1 MDKITKITVEIKREI
16 FANEDS
22 MFYIYSGI
30 LDGYEEISIKCN
42 GFELSK
48 GIKVLAGVM
57 GTYNNMKSFQ
67 AKYEEFDENS
77 RSCKYNLLCSIS
89 GIKDKTANQILDWL
103 GDRTL
108 DTIKDTKEKIK
119 GLGTKKLDLVKEGLK
134 ILDSMKI
141 LKELNILIGSSA
153 KQNVIKE
160 LAQKIECEDGS
171 LDKFRSN
178 PYDYLIAEFEMSFK
192 RADKIA
198 LGMGIDPNCKM
209 RQKYLLEYIVKCY
222 TSTGNVY
229 IEKNYFYELISEYN
243 INRNSIDL
251 DNNERLVVD
260 GECVYTKKMY
270 MAETEIPCQLKEIAS
285 KSTDEV
291 DLDTY
296 EIESYITEFE
306 GLNRIKFHETQ
317 IEAIN
322 ESINNKV
329 FILTGEAGTGKTSV
343 LKCIIYCLKRLNY
356 SIKNVAPTGKA
367 ARRMEQATGTTST
380 TIHSFMY
387 SEMYTTS
394 KGCIIIDESSMVDL
408 MLMYDLL
415 SCMEESPINF
425 KKVIIVG
432 DDGQLPSVGTGSVLK
447 DLIESKIIKH
457 VHLTHTFR
465 QANGGNIL
473 DVANS
478 IRNNESFNFMK
489 KADFYCREA
498 KTKEEFLTYIFYF
511 YENLKKRY
519 TVAEKFYQEC
529 QLVIPMKKGEIGVTN
544 INDLIKEKY
553 NPLDNKRK
561 ELRYNNKWFFPFD
574 KDDKVMCIKND
585 KTNMIMNGEAGIVT
599 MVTDKHFTVYYYDL
613 QQSVTY
619 VKNID
624 ECSNFM
630 LAYVATVHKLQ
641 GSEFKFIVIIVSQDS
656 MFLDSRLLYTAVTRG
671 KQTVILISQQ
681 ELINKI
687 CKRNHKEKRNSNL
700 KMRLKKEFES

>member
-1 MDKITKITVEIKREI
+1 MDKIKVEIKREI

-48 GIKVLAGVM
+48 GIKTLVGVM
-57 GTYNNMKSFQ
+57 GTYNNQKSFQ

-77 RSCKYNLLCSIS
+77 RDAKFNLLCSIT
-89 GIKDKTANQILDWL
+89 GIKEKTANQVLDWL

-108 DTIKDTKEKIK
+108 DIIKTTDEKIK
-119 GLGTKKLDLVKEGLK
+119 GLGSKKLALVIEGLK

-141 LKELNILIGSSA
+141 LKELNIIIGSNA
-153 KQNVIKE
+153 RQNVIKE

-171 LDKFRSN
+171 LDNFKSN
-178 PYDYLIAEFEMSFK
+178 PYDYLIAEYEMSFK
-192 RADKIA
+192 KADKIA
-198 LGMGIDPNCKM
+198 LGMGIEPKSKM
-209 RQKYLLEYIVKCY
+209 RQKYLLEYIVKTY
-222 TSTGNVY
+222 TSTGNVF
-229 IEKNYFYELISEYN
+229 IEKTDFYELVSQYN
-243 INRNSIDL
+243 IDRNSIDL
-251 DNNERLVVD
+251 ENNERLVID
-260 GECVYTKKMY
+260 GECIYTKRMY
-270 MAETEIPCQLKEIAS
+270 KSETEIPCQLKEIS
-285 KSTDEV
+285 LKEIDEA

-296 EIESYITEFE
+296 EIDYFINEFE
-306 GLNRIKFHETQ
+306 ELNRIKFHETQ
-317 IEAIN
+317 IEAIK
-322 ESINNKV
+322 EAVNNKV
-329 FILTGEAGTGKTSV
+329 FLLTGGAGTGKSSI
-343 LKCIIYCLKRLNY
+343 LKCIIYCLKKLDY

-367 ARRMEQATGTTST
+367 ARRMEQATCTTST

-387 SEMYTTS
+387 SDMATTP
-394 KGCIIIDESSMVDL
+394 KGCMIIDESSMVDL
-408 MLMYDLL
+408 ELMYDLL
-415 SCMEESPINF
+415 STMKLLPANF
-425 KKVIIVG
+425 KKLIIVG
-432 DDGQLPSVGTGSVLK
+432 DDGQLPSVGAGSVLK
-447 DLIESKIIKH
+447 DLIESEIIKH

-478 IRNNESFNFMK
+478 IRNNQTFNFMK

-498 KTKEEFLTYIFYF
+498 KTKDEFISYILYF
-511 YENLKKRY
+511 YENLKERY
-519 TVAEKFYQEC
+519 TVLEKFYQEC
-529 QLVIPMKKGEIGVTN
+529 QLVIPMKKGEIGVTA

-561 ELRYNNKWFFPFD
+561 ELRSNQKWFFPFD

-599 MVTDKHFTVYYYDL
+599 LITDKHFTVYYYDL
-613 QQSVTY
+613 QKSVTY
-619 VKNID
+619 VKNFE
-624 ECSNFM
+624 ECNNFI

-641 GSEFKFIVIIVSQDS
+641 GSEFKYVVIVIAQDS

-671 KQTVILISQQ
+671 KQTVIMISQQ

-687 CKRNHKEKRNSNL
+687 CRRNHKEKRNSNL